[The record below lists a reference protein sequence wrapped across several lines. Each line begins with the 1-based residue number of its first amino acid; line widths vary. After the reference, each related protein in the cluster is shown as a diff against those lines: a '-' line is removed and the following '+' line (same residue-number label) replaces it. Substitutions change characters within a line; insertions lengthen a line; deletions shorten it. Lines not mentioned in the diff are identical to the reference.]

1 MTRNG
6 APVHQRRHH
15 NLENPDNPDAYASVA
30 EQDSET
36 VGVVDCPVGPVGSGG
51 STGGTAAFP
60 RLLQQWMRLIGVDTP
75 PSATFRQAGGSQV
88 VRGIGNSLVPPDV
101 GHDAY
106 DEVHRAGP
114 AEVFRATCEPHALY
128 KGSTSGASFL
138 VARWYAERHPN
149 AQGSAF
155 LPDEGHRYQEPV
167 YWDEWLTEQGQGLL
181 GDPPAALPDPPPHV
195 TATVLTGTQG
205 VPAARHHHRCRVG
218 HAVATAPDAPTA
230 AHAGITGPRLDAGPP
245 RTNPVFFTVDGDLT
259 SHTTDSLSKTVIAD
273 VLATA
278 PGARW

>member
-15 NLENPDNPDAYASVA
+15 NPDNPNAAYASVA

-36 VGVVDCPVGPVGSGG
+36 IGAVGCPVGPVGSGG
-51 STGGTAAFP
+51 S
-60 RLLQQWMRLIGVDTP
+60 
-75 PSATFRQAGGSQV
+75 QV
-88 VRGIGNSLVPPDV
+88 VRGLGNSLIPPDV

-114 AEVFRATCEPHALY
+114 AEVFRATCELHALHAVH

-138 VARWYAERHPN
+138 VARWYAERHPD
-149 AQGSAF
+149 AQGVAF

-167 YWDEWLTEQGQGLL
+167 YRDEWLTEQGQGLL

-205 VPAARHHHRCRVG
+205 VPAAGHHNHCRVG

-259 SHTTDSLSKTVIAD
+259 SHTTDSLSKGAHSLGVHLAQPGRGRIRAVIHSGFTSTGVDRAVTVIAD

-278 PGARW
+278 PGAR